1 MKLLKSVLALS
12 VALAVSAVSF
22 AAENPMQS
30 AQDSAKKTA
39 QTMKQESLGEMQS
52 AKRNMQ
58 DKAAA
63 VKEKTGTMKTE
74 SVEKVRSNA
83 VDKTTHVK
91 KVVTEHGSAVKKE
104 TVTVKRKININK
116 ADSATLQK
124 LSGIGEEKA
133 KAIIEYRNK
142 AGKIKSAA
150 DLSKVPGIG
159 RKTAEQ
165 IAPHLT
171 Y

>member
-12 VALAVSAVSF
+12 IGLAVSAVSF
-22 AAENPMQS
+22 ATENPMQD
-30 AQDSAKKTA
+30 AAKNTT
-39 QTMKQESLGEMQS
+39 QTMKQETLGNMQT
-52 AKRNMQ
+52 AKQHVQ
-58 DKAAA
+58 DKAGTM
-63 VKEKTGTMKTE
+63 KETTGTMKSE
-74 SVEKVRSNA
+74 SVEKVRSSA

-91 KVVTEHGSAVKKE
+91 KVVTDHGSAVKKE

-142 AGKIKSAA
+142 TGKIKSAS

-165 IAPHLT
+165 IAPHLS